1 MAIILFFDMP
11 IFNSYLWD
19 VFAAVEIA
27 MLCLRPGYI
36 VQDTVTKPDMV
47 IMIDV
52 DATCGASASKSVL
65 ANSHLGKFIR
75 FIRLQLSLYF
85 QASYPNIFLKSTLLY
100 VYSVCRSSS
109 RKKNSQS
116 L

>member
-65 ANSHLGKFIR
+65 QTHISANS
-75 FIRLQLSLYF
+75 SD
-85 QASYPNIFLKSTLLY
+85 SY
-100 VYSVCRSSS
+100 VC
-109 RKKNSQS
+109 N
-116 L
+116 